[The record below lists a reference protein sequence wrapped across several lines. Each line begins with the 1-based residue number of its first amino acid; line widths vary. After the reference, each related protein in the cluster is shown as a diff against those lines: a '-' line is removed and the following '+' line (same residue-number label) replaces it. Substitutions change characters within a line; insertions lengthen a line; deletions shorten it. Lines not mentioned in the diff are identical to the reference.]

1 MSENDSETNNQ
12 SINSDLD
19 DTEKIQTNN
28 DPKIIDQSQD
38 LNQYPKWINNKG
50 EEVKQVF
57 GFNENAELVNAR
69 VAMIGFLMLIL
80 TELAF
85 GGEPATLKIFGIS
98 QKSNLYIIFIPLTH
112 LLFKSYEIKIINWC
126 LICICLGDYLGNN
139 WFTY

>member
-1 MSENDSETNNQ
+1 MLKNDSEVNKQ

-19 DTEKIQTNN
+19 DIETI
-28 DPKIIDQSQD
+28 DPKNELEQNDQRQNLDS
-38 LNQYPKWINNKG
+38 YPKWINNQG

-98 QKSNLYIIFIPLTH
+98 
-112 LLFKSYEIKIINWC
+112 
-126 LICICLGDYLGNN
+126 
-139 WFTY
+139 

>member
-1 MSENDSETNNQ
+1 MSDNDFKINNQ
-12 SINSDLD
+12 ETSPERLEKEITEPIN
-19 DTEKIQTNN
+19 DTELIE
-28 DPKIIDQSQD
+28 QSPG
-38 LNQYPKWINNKG
+38 LSPSPKWINNRG

-98 QKSNLYIIFIPLTH
+98 
-112 LLFKSYEIKIINWC
+112 
-126 LICICLGDYLGNN
+126 
-139 WFTY
+139 

>member
-1 MSENDSETNNQ
+1 MSDNNSEINNK

-19 DTEKIQTNN
+19 DTETIETKN
-28 DPKIIDQSQD
+28 DPKLIDQSQNLD
-38 LNQYPKWINNKG
+38 LYPKWINNKG

-98 QKSNLYIIFIPLTH
+98 
-112 LLFKSYEIKIINWC
+112 
-126 LICICLGDYLGNN
+126 
-139 WFTY
+139 

>member
-1 MSENDSETNNQ
+1 MPDKDSEINNK

-19 DTEKIQTNN
+19 DTETIQTKN
-28 DPKIIDQSQD
+28 DPYLIDQSQNLD
-38 LNQYPKWINNKG
+38 LYPKWINNKG

-98 QKSNLYIIFIPLTH
+98 
-112 LLFKSYEIKIINWC
+112 
-126 LICICLGDYLGNN
+126 
-139 WFTY
+139 

>member
-1 MSENDSETNNQ
+1 MIENNSEVNNL

-19 DTEKIQTNN
+19 DTEKIEPKN
-28 DPKIIDQSQD
+28 DPKLIDKSQN
-38 LNQYPKWINNKG
+38 LNSYPKWINNKG

-98 QKSNLYIIFIPLTH
+98 
-112 LLFKSYEIKIINWC
+112 
-126 LICICLGDYLGNN
+126 
-139 WFTY
+139 